1 MNAVAPIVAP
11 PPSTL
16 RHAAHVLRENPL
28 TAVAAAGSTLLCLVA
43 ILSPWLTPYDPV
55 ASDVSVALQPPSAA
69 HWAGTDQLG
78 RDVLSRIIAATRLD
92 LAIALSAVSLSFA
105 LGAVIGGVSGYA
117 GGRLDRVVGRL
128 VDVLM
133 AFPLFVLAMALVAAL
148 GNRVE
153 NIVIATAI
161 INLPFYIRFAR
172 AEVNVRRDAGYV
184 EAARAG
190 GEGHLAVV
198 LRFLLPNV
206 LPAMAVQ
213 ISLNLGWAILNAA
226 GLSFIGLGVRPPTPE
241 WGILVA
247 EGARFITTGKWWLVA
262 FPGLALML
270 AVLCFNLLG
279 DGLRDILDP
288 RMRT

>member
-1 MNAVAPIVAP
+1 MAGA
-11 PPSTL
+11 TL
-16 RHAAHVLRENPL
+16 RHTAWILRGNPL
-28 TAVAAAGSTLLCLVA
+28 TAVAAAGVVLLVLIA
-43 ILSPWLTPYDPV
+43 IFGPSIVPYDPV
-55 ASDVSVALQPPSAA
+55 ASNVSQALLPPSAA

-78 RDVLSRIIAATRLD
+78 RDTFSRLVVATRLD
-92 LAIALSAVSLSFA
+92 LVI
-105 LGAVIGGVSGYA
+105 GAVIGAFCGYA
-117 GGRLDRVVGRL
+117 GGRLDRSVGRF
-128 VDVLM
+128 VDVMM
-133 AFPLFVLAMALVAAL
+133 AFPLFVLAMAMVAAL

-172 AEVNVRRDAGYV
+172 AEVNVRRNVGWV
-184 EAARAG
+184 EAARAS
-190 GEGHLAVV
+190 GESHVSVV

-213 ISLNLGWAILNAA
+213 MSLNLGWAILNAA
-226 GLSFIGLGVRPPTPE
+226 GLSFIGLGVKAPTPE
-241 WGILVA
+241 WGIMVA
-247 EGARFITTGKWWLVA
+247 EGARFISTGKWWLVA

-279 DGLRDILDP
+279 DGMRDILDP